1 MKKFADT
8 PFLPTEV
15 EIEAISDNEAKISAY
30 PFESGFAIT
39 LAHPLEDFFFLARLD
54 TLQSRL
60 KSKELRM
67 SLTH

>member
-39 LAHPLEDFFFLARLD
+39 LAHPFKKITLSSSLD
-54 TLQSRL
+54 TLQWC
-60 KSKELRM
+60 
-67 SLTH
+67 